1 MHRTAVWQ
9 HSSNLNIKIVL
20 KSIEHFLWNPSDF
33 FSDDV
38 LFCVWIVFTN
48 SVFRVPPQ
56 KIRRVEIM
64 GIGWLVVCLRNEVV
78 PHFSNRT
85 EHLNTSGI
93 TSHGTD

>member
-38 LFCVWIVFTN
+38 LFCLWIVFTN

-64 GIGWLVVCLRNEVV
+64 GIGWLVVCLRNEVA

-85 EHLNTSGI
+85 KH
-93 TSHGTD
+93 